1 MFDKR
6 SYIGMPF
13 YEAKEALQNMGY
25 TVYETENT
33 QDDRHKY
40 DTKLVVRVDIKD
52 KIVTLITAKFLMNI

>member
-40 DTKLVVRVDIKD
+40 DTKLVDRKSVV
-52 KIVTLITAKFLMNI
+52 